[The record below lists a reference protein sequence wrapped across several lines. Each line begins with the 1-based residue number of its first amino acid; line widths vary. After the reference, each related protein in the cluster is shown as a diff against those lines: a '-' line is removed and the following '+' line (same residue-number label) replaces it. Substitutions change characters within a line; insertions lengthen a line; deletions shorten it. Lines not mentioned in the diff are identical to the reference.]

1 MMVLSIVI
9 PTLNAAA
16 SLARTLD
23 ALQEWPAAQVVVVDG
38 GSSDGTVTL
47 AQARGLEV
55 IVAARGR
62 GLQLAA
68 GARAA
73 RGDWLLFLH
82 ADTVLAPG
90 WRTRA
95 ESFIESRRADGRARA
110 GYFRFVL
117 DDDAPEARRLERT
130 VAWRCRRFGLPYG
143 DQGLL
148 IARACYDAVGGYR
161 PLPLMEDVDLARRL
175 GRSRLSPI
183 DHPAIT
189 SAARY
194 RSVGYR
200 RRSARNLLCL
210 GLYFLGLPPRALAR
224 IYR

>member
-1 MMVLSIVI
+1 MTVLSIVI

-16 SLARTLD
+16 SLPRTIDGLR
-23 ALQEWPAAQVVVVDG
+23 EWPAAQLVVVDG
-38 GSSDGTVTL
+38 GSSDGTVAF

-73 RGDWLLFLH
+73 HGDWLLFLH

-95 ESFIESRRADGRARA
+95 ASFIESSLADGGARA

-117 DDDAPEARRLERT
+117 DDDAPAARRLERM
-130 VAWRCRRFGLPYG
+130 VAWRCRRLGLPYG

-148 IARACYDAVGGYR
+148 IARACYDAVGGFR

-175 GRSRLSPI
+175 GRSRLRPI
-183 DHPAIT
+183 DHPAVT

-210 GLYFLGLPPRALAR
+210 GLYFLGMPPRALAR